1 MHRGAV
7 AVIVR
12 QECLLVIRRAA
23 GIAAAGKYCFP
34 GGGIE
39 ANETEEEAL
48 VRELREELSAPVKPV
63 RRLWRSTTPW
73 GVDLAWWL
81 AELEERAELVPN
93 PDEVASIHWLTLAQ
107 IEALDGLLDSNRQFL
122 AVLRTAAFSVNSP
135 APYDGLAR
143 PRMFAGA
150 TAWR

>member
-1 MHRGAV
+1 MADAQGAVVRRGAV

-12 QECLLVIRRAA
+12 QERLLVIRRAA

-48 VRELREELSAPVKPV
+48 VRELREELCAAVTPV
-63 RRLWRSTTPW
+63 RRLWRNTTPW

-81 AELEERAELVPN
+81 AELEEHAELVPN
-93 PDEVASIHWLTLAQ
+93 PHEVASIHWLTLAEL
-107 IEALDGLLDSNRQFL
+107 EALDGLLESNRRFL
-122 AVLRTAAFSVNSP
+122 GVLRAGRV
-135 APYDGLAR
+135 LAD
-143 PRMFAGA
+143 
-150 TAWR
+150 